1 MSDEYAVYAVRY
13 ASRAGRRGQH
23 FLGHDDRS
31 AEPHPTA
38 YYVWLAVSARRAVVV
53 DAGLDPAREHGL
65 DGLEFHCSP
74 LDGIAALGVDPADVE
89 HLVLSHLHY
98 DHTGTAARFPR
109 ARYVV
114 QAREA
119 RYWRG
124 PAAARNTR
132 ERWLVS
138 DDDLGHLL
146 GAGTADRLDLV
157 DGDTPIAPGISV
169 HLVGGHTAG
178 LQLTRVDTA
187 AGPVVLASDAVHFY
201 ENLDQDR
208 PFPILHS
215 MPDVYASFD
224 RARELAGGPGL
235 VVPGHD
241 PETGTRFPAV
251 PGVSAVRIA

>member
-23 FLGHDDRS
+23 FLGFDDRS

-38 YYVWLAVSARRAVVV
+38 YYVWLAVSGRRAVVV
-53 DAGLDPAREHGL
+53 DAGLDPARPHGL
-65 DGLEFHCSP
+65 EGLEFHCSP
-74 LDGIAALGVDPADVE
+74 VDGIAALGVDPSDVE

-98 DHTGTAARFPR
+98 DHTGTAAHFPR
-109 ARYVV
+109 ARRVV
-114 QAREA
+114 QAGEA
-119 RYWRG
+119 RYWTG
-124 PAAARNTR
+124 AAAARIHR

-138 DDDLGHLL
+138 DDDLGDVL
-146 GAGTADRLDLV
+146 GTTDRLDLV
-157 DGDTPIAPGISV
+157 DGDTTLAPGISV

-201 ENLDQDR
+201 ENIDDDR

-215 MPDVYASFD
+215 MPEVYAAFD
-224 RARELAGGPGL
+224 RAAELGGPGL

-241 PETGTRFPAV
+241 PEVSARFPAV